1 MADDGHIRFDPWP
14 WKVYKLIVSSLQMCV
29 LNPRT
34 ICLGLF
40 RLPLPRS
47 IASRWLAQGPCQ
59 KPLMS
64 LWLKSCCSCI
74 KLTYR
79 SATISHMPRNLICH
93 NMSNIVIWL
102 RLKNH
107 NLYNMSFSKFFIY
120 DLIHEMWNKCLNT
133 STLSSL
139 NFQVIVPAN
148 AFMMHAPI
156 WPIATKLCASRCHRH
171 SSPQRPIRTK
181 YSLNLLTR
189 LIPQSPQCGS
199 PQSKQL
205 IATVMK
211 PEARLLS
218 YKNLPMTPIPIRFQ
232 TTKPP
237 KGSNWVSSLFQMA
250 NLYQWGT
257 LQIPIKIGLYL
268 PPTEAFRQNQ

>member
-40 RLPLPRS
+40 QLPLPRS

-107 NLYNMSFSKFFIY
+107 NLYNLSFR
-120 DLIHEMWNKCLNT
+120 
-133 STLSSL
+133 
-139 NFQVIVPAN
+139 
-148 AFMMHAPI
+148 
-156 WPIATKLCASRCHRH
+156 KLLCVSRCHRH